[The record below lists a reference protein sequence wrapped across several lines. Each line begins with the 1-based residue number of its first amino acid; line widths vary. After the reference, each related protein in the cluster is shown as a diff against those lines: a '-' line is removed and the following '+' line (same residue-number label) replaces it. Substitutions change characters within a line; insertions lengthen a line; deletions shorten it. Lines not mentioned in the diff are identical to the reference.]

1 MSPLRVFQFV
11 RQLTPISSRPPLR
24 FLSGYLAI
32 LQLSCEC
39 LRLDFSFFQILPTN
53 ELCKCA
59 CRLFT
64 LNITLSPKQLQHLFN
79 FCYANFESCCVFYKL
94 NYAHTHR
101 NTHRAHEVYLY
112 ICFIK
117 NENNTLTG
125 EFYISQDW

>member
-11 RQLTPISSRPPLR
+11 RQLTPISPRHPLR
-24 FLSGYLAI
+24 FLSRYLAI
-32 LQLSCEC
+32 LHLSCEC

-94 NYAHTHR
+94 NYTHTHTEFM
-101 NTHRAHEVYLY
+101 NVYLY

-125 EFYISQDW
+125 WFYISQVW